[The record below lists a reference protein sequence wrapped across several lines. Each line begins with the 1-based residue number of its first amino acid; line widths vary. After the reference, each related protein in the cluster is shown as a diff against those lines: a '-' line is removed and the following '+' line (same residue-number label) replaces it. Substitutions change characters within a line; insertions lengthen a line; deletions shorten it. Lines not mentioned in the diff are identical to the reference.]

1 MGKFEQANNG
11 TIFLDEIAEM
21 DINMQTKLLR
31 VLQEKELTRVGGN
44 ATIKFDARV
53 IIATNKDL
61 AEEVSKGNFREDL
74 YYRLL
79 GLPIELPP
87 LRERGNDI
95 LILAKFFLDEFCKEN
110 NLEKKSISPTAQ
122 DRLLR
127 YPYPGNVREL
137 KAIIDLA
144 AVMANSDVIES
155 SDISF
160 SRTNFSTELLND
172 DDTLDGYTKKILH
185 HYLKKYDRNVLTV
198 ARKLDIGKSTIYRM
212 MKESEL

>member
-1 MGKFEQANNG
+1 
-11 TIFLDEIAEM
+11 
-21 DINMQTKLLR
+21 
-31 VLQEKELTRVGGN
+31 
-44 ATIKFDARV
+44 
-53 IIATNKDL
+53 
-61 AEEVSKGNFREDL
+61 
-74 YYRLL
+74 
-79 GLPIELPP
+79 
-87 LRERGNDI
+87 ERGNDI
-95 LILAKFFLDEFCKEN
+95 LILAKFFLDEFCIEN
-110 NLEKKSISPTAQ
+110 NLEKKSISSAAQ

-160 SRTNFSTELLND
+160 SRTNFDTELLND